1 MDEKAKI
8 RFLFKSVKS
17 SGLTAAVEALKACI
31 STSTV
36 PVNYT
41 TCANHISAAV
51 PELSD
56 FISRN
61 RNVSGVKSGDGSP
74 TIYNDDGSI
83 ITSYIDN
90 FYKLSA
96 EDRKIVT
103 DERNR
108 LNPGGWGRGRG
119 GRSGRSGRG
128 GRGRGRASSI
138 SKLTKA
144 NTKYTR

>member
-1 MDEKAKI
+1 M
-8 RFLFKSVKS
+8 
-17 SGLTAAVEALKACI
+17 
-31 STSTV
+31 
-36 PVNYT
+36 
-41 TCANHISAAV
+41 
-51 PELSD
+51 
-56 FISRN
+56 
-61 RNVSGVKSGDGSP
+61 SGVKSGDGSP

-108 LNPGGWGRGRG
+108 LNPGGRGRGRG
-119 GRSGRSGRG
+119 GRSGRGGRG

-138 SKLTKA
+138 SKLIKSNAKYKRKIAALKKKA
-144 NTKYTR
+144 NGSDETEISDEDAKADDAGNAFGGKVSKKSKTGGDDGYASRLFGNIFYR